1 MRKGFTL
8 IEMLVVIGI
17 IMVLIGASIG
27 SYSAVTR
34 SAEKAKCRELVAQ
47 VATALTTLYQREG
60 GWPKALAMQGKTD
73 GKLDEKAC
81 MAFRTADSDGK
92 YTSKYYSLNFDDNG
106 NPAGYDR
113 FGIVTPWAFDVIKRG
128 GKGVSL
134 TTQVSTSK
142 HGPQTVDD
150 HILHYAL
157 DLDGDGIIEGASVG
171 GESVDVRATAIV
183 WCAGKDGYIERY
195 SKGQKGDD
203 VYSWT
208 PGQTKKVK

>member
-34 SAEKAKCRELVAQ
+34 SAEKAKCRDLVVQ
-47 VATALTTLYQREG
+47 VATALATLYQREG
-60 GWPKALAMQGKTD
+60 NWPKILALQGKTD
-73 GKLDEKAC
+73 GKLDAETAVAIKEFY
-81 MAFRTADSDGK
+81 AFNVDENGK
-92 YTSKYYSLNFDDNG
+92 L
-106 NPAGYDR
+106 AGYDR
-113 FGIVTPWAFDVIKRG
+113 FGIVTPWAYDVIKRG
-128 GKGVSL
+128 GKNVSL
-134 TTQVSTSK
+134 TTQVSSSK

-150 HILHYAL
+150 HIFHYAL
-157 DLDGDGIIEGASVG
+157 DLDGDGIIAGASVG
-171 GESVDVRATAIV
+171 GESVDVRATVIV
-183 WCAGKDGYIERY
+183 WCAGKDGYIEAY
-195 SKGQKGDD
+195 SKGLKGDD

>member
-17 IMVLIGASIG
+17 IMVLIAASIG

-34 SAEKAKCRELVAQ
+34 SAEKARCRELVAQ

-60 GWPKALAMQGKTD
+60 GWPKALALQGKTD

-81 MAFRTADSDGK
+81 MAFRTTDSDGK
-92 YTSKYYSLNFDDNG
+92 YTSKYYSLNFDAENG
-106 NPAGYDR
+106 NLAGYDR
-113 FGIVTPWAFDVIKRG
+113 FGIVTPWAYEVIKRG
-128 GKGVSL
+128 GKGVTL
-134 TTQVSTSK
+134 TTQVSSSK
-142 HGPQTVDD
+142 HGPQYVDD

-171 GESVDVRATAIV
+171 GEQLDVRATAIV
-183 WCAGKDGYIERY
+183 WCIGKDGYIN
-195 SKGQKGDD
+195 
-203 VYSWT
+203 SWT
-208 PGQTKKVK
+208 SGQTKKVK

>member
-1 MRKGFTL
+1 MKRGFTL
-8 IEMLVVIGI
+8 VEMLVVIGI

-47 VATALTTLYQREG
+47 VATALATLYQREG

-73 GKLDEKAC
+73 GKLDEKA
-81 MAFRTADSDGK
+81 ARALK
-92 YTSKYYSLNFDDNG
+92 EYYSLNFDDNG
-106 NPAGYDR
+106 NLMGYDR
-113 FGIVTPWAFDVIKRG
+113 FGIVTPWAQDIIKRG

-134 TTQVSTSK
+134 STQVSTSK
-142 HGPQTVDD
+142 HGPQYIDD

-157 DLDGDGIIEGASVG
+157 DLDGDGIIEGVSVG
-171 GESVDVRATAIV
+171 GEAVDIRATAAV
-183 WCAGKDGYIERY
+183 WCAGKDGYMEKY
-195 SKGQKGDD
+195 SKGLKGDD
-203 VYSWT
+203 VYSWA